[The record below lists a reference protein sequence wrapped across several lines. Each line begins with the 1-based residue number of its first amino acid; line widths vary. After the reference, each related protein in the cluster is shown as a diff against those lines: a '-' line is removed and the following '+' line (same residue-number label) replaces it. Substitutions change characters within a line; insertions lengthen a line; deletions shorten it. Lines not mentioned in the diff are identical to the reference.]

1 MRELSKKL
9 CLLLAALLCM
19 STALYAQE
27 VRGVVTDSNGEPLP
41 GVSVVVEGTTLGTQT
56 DLDGAYVIEVPD
68 INSSSLQFIFIGMK
82 DQIIPV
88 NGRTVIDVM
97 MEDDV
102 TMLEETV
109 VIGYATV
116 KRRDLLGS
124 VSSISNEKIT
134 EQPVTSVSQA
144 LTGRMA
150 GVSVTTTEG
159 DPDADIKIRVRGG
172 GSITQDS
179 SPLYIV
185 DGFPVDNINDIAASE
200 IQSMDVLKDAFS
212 TAIYG
217 SRGANGVV
225 IITTKS
231 GEKGRKVSVS
241 VNAYYGQKWMANRD
255 AIQTMDSENFVR
267 FQYELGLIRDN
278 ISDNYEPYFGSYDD
292 IDLYY
297 GLPTNDWVGMV
308 FGNTG
313 QTWNTDVTVSG
324 GGENYNWTLGY
335 AHMDDKAIMK
345 GSSYARDNLN
355 LKAQYKP
362 HKSLTF
368 DVNVRYS
375 NMNTRGSGAN
385 SINDNSGT
393 TSGNGRLKHAVSYTP
408 IPISSSIQNVDLEED
423 YGDNAPPLL
432 SVADND
438 SKRTRT
444 QWNANGAVT
453 WEIIPNL
460 RLKVEG
466 GLQAVV
472 AGYGVQSNINGAF
485 LFAVG
490 QAKFCLKAVFRILAH
505 NHT

>member
-278 ISDNYEPYFGSYDD
+278 ISDNYEPSTSPFS
-292 IDLYY
+292 
-297 GLPTNDWVGMV
+297 
-308 FGNTG
+308 
-313 QTWNTDVTVSG
+313 
-324 GGENYNWTLGY
+324 
-335 AHMDDKAIMK
+335 AA
-345 GSSYARDNLN
+345 
-355 LKAQYKP
+355 
-362 HKSLTF
+362 
-368 DVNVRYS
+368 
-375 NMNTRGSGAN
+375 
-385 SINDNSGT
+385 T
-393 TSGNGRLKHAVSYTP
+393 TT
-408 IPISSSIQNVDLEED
+408 
-423 YGDNAPPLL
+423 
-432 SVADND
+432 
-438 SKRTRT
+438 
-444 QWNANGAVT
+444 
-453 WEIIPNL
+453 
-460 RLKVEG
+460 
-466 GLQAVV
+466 
-472 AGYGVQSNINGAF
+472 
-485 LFAVG
+485 
-490 QAKFCLKAVFRILAH
+490 
-505 NHT
+505 

>member
-212 TAIYG
+212 T
-217 SRGANGVV
+217 V
-225 IITTKS
+225 
-231 GEKGRKVSVS
+231 RKDARYPSVS
-241 VNAYYGQKWMANRD
+241 
-255 AIQTMDSENFVR
+255 T
-267 FQYELGLIRDN
+267 
-278 ISDNYEPYFGSYDD
+278 
-292 IDLYY
+292 
-297 GLPTNDWVGMV
+297 PTTARNGWP
-308 FGNTG
+308 TA
-313 QTWNTDVTVSG
+313 TPSRP
-324 GGENYNWTLGY
+324 WTP
-335 AHMDDKAIMK
+335 
-345 GSSYARDNLN
+345 R
-355 LKAQYKP
+355 
-362 HKSLTF
+362 
-368 DVNVRYS
+368 
-375 NMNTRGSGAN
+375 
-385 SINDNSGT
+385 
-393 TSGNGRLKHAVSYTP
+393 TS
-408 IPISSSIQNVDLEED
+408 
-423 YGDNAPPLL
+423 
-432 SVADND
+432 
-438 SKRTRT
+438 
-444 QWNANGAVT
+444 
-453 WEIIPNL
+453 
-460 RLKVEG
+460 
-466 GLQAVV
+466 
-472 AGYGVQSNINGAF
+472 
-485 LFAVG
+485 
-490 QAKFCLKAVFRILAH
+490 
-505 NHT
+505 